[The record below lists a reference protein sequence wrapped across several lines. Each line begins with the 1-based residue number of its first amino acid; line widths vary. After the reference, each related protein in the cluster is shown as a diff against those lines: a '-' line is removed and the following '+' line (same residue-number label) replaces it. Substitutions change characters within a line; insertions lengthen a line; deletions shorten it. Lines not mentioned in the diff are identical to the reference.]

1 MKNIKFYKSEI
12 VLIILAIIM
21 IIVGI
26 IPKKSTFSE
35 EGLTTEKKP
44 TQLLRQ
50 DQESVRVGVDVYDNP
65 LNPFYESKAETSLLS
80 KLINR
85 SLFKEDENGIYQP
98 DLASH
103 YWIEEGGRKIH
114 IILKQGI
121 EFSDGTEL
129 DSKLVA
135 DNLKVLAD
143 PTYDGQKSF
152 NVDNIK
158 GYYQFK
164 RGLDPNALAIDL
176 KEKYYFTIELAVAS
190 KDTFSLF
197 DFPIVNLNQVPY
209 DYGDTSDVKDF
220 MFFDGLGN
228 YRVEKYIEG
237 SQYSLIRDTEDES
250 IPEKLKVYLSPFFM
264 AQDMYRSGT
273 LDILYKYEEE
283 NYDALFADQGEFLNS
298 YIITNQSS
306 SSLTLGFN
314 IQEGFFK
321 ESLQRKVVRENID
334 FASIFFLNKERG
346 TQIPIYQHS
355 MFYETFDR
363 ERYGPV
369 QEPDLNLYFSG
380 VNPVT
385 MAVDDSFEFVRSN
398 EQILKDEFAKIGL
411 ILEVVYVS
419 PGEMYNIINGNHP
432 YDMYISDGSMIKI
445 PTLANQHVY
454 NFDRQVNINSIDDP
468 EMVEYLEKI
477 SRSNGD
483 ENFAYL
489 VHSWMDW
496 FLDEQPYIII
506 TTKNQ
511 NTVISDRIKGI
522 SINEFQ
528 GLDNLGNL
536 QKLKIY

>member
-1 MKNIKFYKSEI
+1 
-12 VLIILAIIM
+12 
-21 IIVGI
+21 
-26 IPKKSTFSE
+26 
-35 EGLTTEKKP
+35 
-44 TQLLRQ
+44 
-50 DQESVRVGVDVYDNP
+50 
-65 LNPFYESKAETSLLS
+65 
-80 KLINR
+80 
-85 SLFKEDENGIYQP
+85 
-98 DLASH
+98 
-103 YWIEEGGRKIH
+103 
-114 IILKQGI
+114 
-121 EFSDGTEL
+121 
-129 DSKLVA
+129 
-135 DNLKVLAD
+135 
-143 PTYDGQKSF
+143 
-152 NVDNIK
+152 
-158 GYYQFK
+158 
-164 RGLDPNALAIDL
+164 
-176 KEKYYFTIELAVAS
+176 
-190 KDTFSLF
+190 
-197 DFPIVNLNQVPY
+197 
-209 DYGDTSDVKDF
+209 
-220 MFFDGLGN
+220 
-228 YRVEKYIEG
+228 
-237 SQYSLIRDTEDES
+237 
-250 IPEKLKVYLSPFFM
+250 
-264 AQDMYRSGT
+264 
-273 LDILYKYEEE
+273 
-283 NYDALFADQGEFLNS
+283 
-298 YIITNQSS
+298 
-306 SSLTLGFN
+306 
-314 IQEGFFK
+314 
-321 ESLQRKVVRENID
+321 
-334 FASIFFLNKERG
+334 
-346 TQIPIYQHS
+346 

-528 GLDNLGNL
+528 GLDNLENL